1 MNKFYFDLQ
10 MFKGNTTNTT
20 TYQMSPEERALL
32 NQQLGYLKEIQP
44 NMSKLNQRAGDL
56 LWNSWADTQA
66 DFNGMNQKAQE
77 QISNA
82 QNTLGQLANGQLP
95 QAYTD
100 NMTQAIQSGVQNSV
114 GNLLNT
120 MGNNGVINSSVM
132 NQGMNDISK
141 NVANTMAQNF
151 TNNIQT
157 VGGLANDQIANAGQN
172 ITTAAGAQ
180 DAAIN
185 IPKQMWQLS
194 LGLDSANTGTLG
206 QIAGK
211 YGTTTQ
217 TQKTSGGGLGS
228 FLGGAATGL
237 AGNSGFWNYLGGG
250 KK

>member
-10 MFKGNTTNTT
+10 MFKGNVSSTT
-20 TYQMSPEERALL
+20 TYKMSDEERALL
-32 NQQLGYLKEIQP
+32 NQQLEFLKDIHP
-44 NMSKLNQRAGDL
+44 NKSKLNQRAGDL

-66 DFNGMNQKAQE
+66 DFNGMNQKAQA

-82 QNTLGQLANGQLP
+82 QDTLGQLANGQLP

-132 NQGMNDISK
+132 NQGMNDINK

-194 LGLDSANTGTLG
+194 LGLDSANSGTLG
-206 QIAGK
+206 SIAGK

-217 TQKTSGGGLGS
+217 TQKTGGGGLGS
-228 FLGGAATGL
+228 LLGNAATAWL
-237 AGNSGFWNYLGGG
+237 GNSGLVGSKW
-250 KK
+250 

>member
-10 MFKGNTTNTT
+10 MFKGKGGSTTVQS
-20 TYQMSPEERALL
+20 YKMSEEEKALL
-32 NQQLGYLKEIQP
+32 RQQKEYLDKIFP
-44 NMSKLNQRAGDL
+44 NMVKLNDRAGDI
-56 LWNSWADTQA
+56 LWDSFADTQY
-66 DFNGMNQKAQE
+66 DFNNANQ
-77 QISNA
+77 NA
-82 QNTLGQLANGQLP
+82 QGQIAAAQQGIGQLTNGQLP

-120 MGNNGVINSSVM
+120 MGNNGVINSSVT

-141 NVANTMAQNF
+141 NVANTMANQFN
-151 TNNIQT
+151 NNIQT
-157 VGGLANDQIANAGQN
+157 LGNLYNDQISNAGQG

-194 LGLDSANTGTLG
+194 LGLDSANSGTLG
-206 QIAGK
+206 SIAGK
-211 YGTTTQ
+211 YGTTT
-217 TQKTSGGGLGS
+217 TKNNSGGLGS

>member
-10 MFKGNTTNTT
+10 MFKGNVSSTT
-20 TYQMSPEERALL
+20 TYKMSDEERALL
-32 NQQLGYLKEIQP
+32 NQQLEYLKEIQP

-82 QNTLGQLANGQLP
+82 QNTLEQLANGRLP

-100 NMTQAIQSGVQNSV
+100 NMTHAIQSGVQNSV

-132 NQGMNDISK
+132 NQGMNDINK

-206 QIAGK
+206 SIAGK

-217 TQKTSGGGLGS
+217 TQKTGGGGLGS
-228 FLGGAATGL
+228 FLGNAATAWL
-237 AGNSGFWNYLGGG
+237 GNSGLVGSKW
-250 KK
+250 

>member
-10 MFKGNTTNTT
+10 MFKGNVSSTT
-20 TYQMSPEERALL
+20 TYKMSDEERALL
-32 NQQLGYLKEIQP
+32 NQQLEYLKEIQP

-82 QNTLGQLANGQLP
+82 QNTLGQLANGRLP

-132 NQGMNDISK
+132 NQGMNDINK

-206 QIAGK
+206 SIAGK

-217 TQKTSGGGLGS
+217 TQKTGGGGLGS
-228 FLGGAATGL
+228 FLGNVATAWL
-237 AGNSGFWNYLGGG
+237 GNSGLVGSKW
-250 KK
+250 

>member
-10 MFKGNTTNTT
+10 MFKGNVSSTT
-20 TYQMSPEERALL
+20 TYKMSDEERALL
-32 NQQLGYLKEIQP
+32 NQQLEYLKEIQP

-120 MGNNGVINSSVM
+120 MGNNGVINSSVT

-141 NVANTMAQNF
+141 NVANTMANQF
-151 TNNIQT
+151 TNNVQT
-157 VGGLANDQIANAGQN
+157 LGSLYNDQISNAGQG

-194 LGLDSANTGTLG
+194 LGLDSANSGTLG
-206 QIAGK
+206 SIAGK

-217 TQKTSGGGLGS
+217 TQKTGGGGLGS
-228 FLGGAATGL
+228 LLGNAATAWL
-237 AGNSGFWNYLGGG
+237 GNSGLVGSKW
-250 KK
+250 

>member
-1 MNKFYFDLQ
+1 MKKFYFDLQ
-10 MFKGNTTNTT
+10 MFKGKGGSTT
-20 TYQMSPEERALL
+20 TYTMSPEERQLL
-32 NQQLGYLKEIQP
+32 VKQMSYLDKIYP
-44 NMSKLNQRAGDL
+44 NMVKLNDRAGDN
-56 LWNSWADTQA
+56 LWNSFADMQY
-66 DFNGMNQKAQE
+66 DFDAANKNAQN

-157 VGGLANDQIANAGQN
+157 VGGLANDQIANAGQG

-206 QIAGK
+206 SIAGK
-211 YGTTTQ
+211 YGTTT
-217 TQKTSGGGLGS
+217 TKNNGGGLGS

>member
-1 MNKFYFDLQ
+1 MKKFYFDLQ
-10 MFKGNTTNTT
+10 MFKGKGGSTT
-20 TYQMSPEERALL
+20 TYTMSPEERQLL
-32 NQQLGYLKEIQP
+32 VKQMGYLDEIYP
-44 NMSKLNQRAGDL
+44 NMIQLNKRAGDI
-56 LWNSWADTQA
+56 LWNSFADTQY
-66 DFNGMNQKAQE
+66 DFNTANKNAQQ

-82 QNTLGQLANGQLP
+82 QQGLGNLTQGQLP

-120 MGNNGVINSSVM
+120 MGNNGVINSSVT

-141 NVANTMAQNF
+141 NVANTMANQF
-151 TNNIQT
+151 TNNVQT
-157 VGGLANDQIANAGQN
+157 LGGLYNDQISNAGQG

-194 LGLDSANTGTLG
+194 LGLDSANSGTLG
-206 QIAGK
+206 SIAGK
-211 YGTTTQ
+211 YGTTTV
-217 TQKTSGGGLGS
+217 KNNSGGLGS

>member
-10 MFKGNTTNTT
+10 MFKGNVSSTT
-20 TYQMSPEERALL
+20 TYKMSDEERALL
-32 NQQLGYLKEIQP
+32 NQQLEYLKEIQP

-206 QIAGK
+206 SIAGK

-217 TQKTSGGGLGS
+217 TQKSGGGGLGS
-228 FLGGAATGL
+228 FLGNAATAWL
-237 AGNSGFWNYLGGG
+237 GNSGLVGSKW
-250 KK
+250 

>member
-10 MFKGNTTNTT
+10 MFKGNTTSTT
-20 TYQMSPEERALL
+20 TYQMSPEERQLL
-32 NQQLGYLKEIQP
+32 VKQMGYLDEIYP
-44 NMSKLNQRAGDL
+44 NMIQLNQRAGDI
-56 LWNSWADTQA
+56 LWNSFADTQY
-66 DFNGMNQKAQE
+66 DFNSANQ
-77 QISNA
+77 NA
-82 QNTLGQLANGQLP
+82 QQQIANAQQGLGQLATGQLP
-95 QAYTD
+95 QEYIN
-100 NMTQAIQSGVQNSV
+100 NMSQAVNSGVQNSV

-120 MGNNGVINSSVM
+120 MGNKGIVNSSVT

-141 NVANTMAQNF
+141 NVANTMAQNY

-157 VGGLANDQIANAGQN
+157 LGNLYNDQITNAGQG

-194 LGLDSANTGTLG
+194 LGLDSANSGTLG

-211 YGTTTQ
+211 YGTTTS

-237 AGNSGFWNYLGGG
+237 AGNTGFWNYLGG

>member
-10 MFKGNTTNTT
+10 MFKGNVSSTT
-20 TYQMSPEERALL
+20 TYTMSDEERALL
-32 NQQLGYLKEIQP
+32 NQQLEFLKDIHP
-44 NMSKLNQRAGDL
+44 NKSKLNQRAGDL

-66 DFNGMNQKAQE
+66 DFNGMNQKAQA

-82 QNTLGQLANGQLP
+82 QDTLGQLANGQLP

-132 NQGMNDISK
+132 NQGMNDINK

-194 LGLDSANTGTLG
+194 LGLDSANSGTLG
-206 QIAGK
+206 SIAGK

-217 TQKTSGGGLGS
+217 TQKTGGGGLGS
-228 FLGGAATGL
+228 LLGNAATAWL
-237 AGNSGFWNYLGGG
+237 GNSGLVGSKW
-250 KK
+250 

>member
-10 MFKGNTTNTT
+10 MFKGNVSSTT
-20 TYQMSPEERALL
+20 TYKMSDEERALL
-32 NQQLGYLKEIQP
+32 NQQLEYLKEIQP

-66 DFNGMNQKAQE
+66 DFNGMNQKAQA

-132 NQGMNDISK
+132 NQGMNDINK

-206 QIAGK
+206 SIAGK

-217 TQKTSGGGLGS
+217 TQKTGGGGLGS
-228 FLGGAATGL
+228 LLGNAATAWL
-237 AGNSGFWNYLGGG
+237 GNSGLVRSKW
-250 KK
+250 

>member
-10 MFKGNTTNTT
+10 MFKGNVSSTT
-20 TYQMSPEERALL
+20 TYKMSDEERALL
-32 NQQLGYLKEIQP
+32 NQQLEYLKEIQP

-66 DFNGMNQKAQE
+66 DFNGMNQKAQA

-120 MGNNGVINSSVM
+120 MGNNGVINSSVT

-151 TNNIQT
+151 NNNIQT

-206 QIAGK
+206 SIAGK

-217 TQKTSGGGLGS
+217 TQKTGGGGLGS
-228 FLGGAATGL
+228 FLGNAATAWL
-237 AGNSGFWNYLGGG
+237 GNSGLVGSKW
-250 KK
+250 